1 METAMNWNQMLQTS
15 LSEPASNPE
24 NRFGT
29 GFDHSRLNA
38 EPLIFKS
45 SDHDDLITATQTPAF
60 DATTHLFGSNASLFS
75 SSPVP
80 HNLPNSS
87 DFNDTFVNDVG
98 VDLDASVVPIVL
110 KGIVLI
116 SIIVLAVFSNLLVVI
131 SVVRC
136 HKLRHINNYFL
147 VSLAVA
153 DLLVAIFAMTFNATV
168 ELTGKWNFGYRICD
182 LWNSLDTH
190 FCTVSTLHLCCIAVD
205 RYYAIVRPLKY
216 TSYMTVKVAACMI
229 GVAWTAPTLISFLPI
244 FFGWYTTAEHQVC
257 VSRTYD
263 QLFSGLI
270 YV

>member
-1 METAMNWNQMLQTS
+1 MAQGKMDWPPY
-15 LSEPASNPE
+15 LSSKQSHGDQE
-24 NRFGT
+24 
-29 GFDHSRLNA
+29 DSRGHA
-38 EPLIFKS
+38 EALIFKS
-45 SDHDDLITATQTPAF
+45 SDHDDLTTAT
-60 DATTHLFGSNASLFS
+60 TTTTS
-75 SSPVP
+75 SSIHDMFNNFSTLFPYSP
-80 HNLPNSS
+80 AEGNTSEYMS
-87 DFNDTFVNDVG
+87 GNDTMWEETE
-98 VDLDASVVPIVL
+98 ASVVPVVL

-116 SIIVLAVFSNLLVVI
+116 SIILLAIFSNLLVVI

-153 DLLVAIFAMTFNATV
+153 DLLVAVFAMSFNATV

-244 FFGWYTTAEHQVC
+244 FFGWYTTSEHQVKLYQK
-257 VSRTYD
+257 S
-263 QLFSGLI
+263 QMFNHFIEKNS
-270 YV
+270 